1 MKRLALTLALVA
13 LTGAAWAALE
23 PFRTKH
29 PVSGKE
35 IAVPGQNGA
44 DALLVS
50 GWKTTP
56 AGRQLPSGDMILSGQ
71 VSPDG
76 KLFAFTNTGYTHHAL
91 HIVDLATEKEVGTF
105 QMEQAW
111 SGLAFSPK
119 GDRIYVSNGAGYRYS
134 DIQVFDRWDER
145 PRSEGA
151 AGGQR
156 REAAPASESARGS
169 GPARSD
175 DAGWKEAR
183 VGYTLY
189 GAVKEQTAVAWL
201 GTSPDGAL
209 LYALNNSDQQL
220 YILETQAGRAIA
232 RLRVGDHP
240 ISARLAKDGR
250 ALYVANLGSANVAIV
265 DVSDPSQPK
274 VTGTLATDP
283 HPNDVVVTADG
294 RLFVSCGNTNN
305 VIAFDVKSRQRLEVI
320 STALGPKAP
329 AGSTPNSLALS
340 PDGKRLYVANA
351 DNNSVSVI
359 NVEDREKSRP
369 LGFLPTG
376 WYPTM
381 VTTSADGK
389 RVIVGSGK
397 GNGTGPTLVRR
408 PIDQTA
414 PAPSFQHHGNQ
425 LNGLISFIDTPDAS
439 RLSTYTKQVYENARY
454 HDTLLENSEASAT
467 SVIPTKVGEAS
478 PIKHVLFIMKENR
491 TYDQV
496 FGDLKQGN
504 GDASLTLFGR
514 DVTPNQHALAEQF
527 VLLDNLYC
535 SGEVSQDGQPWT
547 TSAYATEFT
556 QRAWTLSYSKHGAL
570 ITAGGVSEQSTP
582 YIWELAKQHGLKVM
596 TFGMGNRRGVAEVRS
611 TRFEQRY
618 LDPQMEQRAPGE
630 EAPRV
635 RDFMRAERFVEEFQE
650 MDQKG
655 IVPNFM
661 FMALGENH
669 TQGTTPGAYTPK
681 AQVAS
686 NDVAVGKIVEAITN
700 SRVWPE
706 FAIFIIEDDA
716 QNGPDHVDS
725 HRTAGLVISPY
736 VKRGYVDSEM
746 YSTVS
751 MLRTV
756 ELLLGL
762 PPMTQHDA
770 AAVPMVNSLMAKPD
784 LSGFK
789 AVQAQTDLMT
799 RNPPQG
805 YGAAISARM
814 DFSEPDRADE
824 DALNRVLWH
833 SIKGAD
839 VPYPAPMRRV
849 LASRYGVLTFPK
861 GDD

>member
-1 MKRLALTLALVA
+1 MKRLALTLTIVA
-13 LTGAAWAALE
+13 LAGAAWTAFE

-29 PVSGKE
+29 PVTGKD
-35 IAVPGQNGA
+35 ITVPGQNGSN
-44 DALLVS
+44 ALLVS

-56 AGRQLPSGDMILSGQ
+56 AGRQLASGDMILSGQ

-91 HIVDLATEKEVGTF
+91 HIVDLATEKEIATF

-119 GDRIYVSNGAGYRYS
+119 GDRIYVSNGAGYKAS
-134 DIQVFDRWDER
+134 DIQLFDKWDN
-145 PRSEGA
+145 G
-151 AGGQR
+151 
-156 REAAPASESARGS
+156 
-169 GPARSD
+169 
-175 DAGWKEAR
+175 GWKEAR

-189 GAVKEQTAVAWL
+189 GAQKDQTAVAWL
-201 GTSPDGAL
+201 GTSPDGTL

-220 YILETQAGRAIA
+220 YIIDTHGGRAVA

-240 ISARLAKDGR
+240 ISARLSKDGR
-250 ALYVANLGSANVAIV
+250 TLYVANLGSANVAIV
-265 DVSDPSQPK
+265 DVSEPSRP
-274 VTGTLATDP
+274 TIAATLATDP
-283 HPNDVVVTADG
+283 HPNDVALTEDG

-329 AGSTPNSLALS
+329 PGSTPNSLALS
-340 PDGKRLYVANA
+340 PDGEHLYIANA
-351 DNNSVSVI
+351 DNNSISVI
-359 NVEDREKSRP
+359 DIEDRGKSRP

-376 WYPTM
+376 WYPTL
-381 VTTSADGK
+381 VTTSGDGK
-389 RVIVGSGK
+389 RIIVGSGK
-397 GNGTGPTLVRR
+397 GNGTGPTLVKR

-414 PAPSFQHHGNQ
+414 PAASFQHHANN
-425 LNGLISFIDTPDAS
+425 LNGLISFIDTPDTK
-439 RLSTYTKQVYENARY
+439 RLSTYTKQVYDNALYR
-454 HDTLLENSEASAT
+454 DTQLETSGAQAT
-467 SVIPTKVGEAS
+467 TVIPAKVGDGS

-504 GDASLTLFGR
+504 GDPSLTLFGR

-556 QRAWTLSYSKHGAL
+556 QRAWTLSYSKHGTL
-570 ITAGGVSEQSTP
+570 VTGGGISEQSTP
-582 YIWELAKQHGLKVM
+582 YIWELARAKGLTVM
-596 TFGMGNRRGVAEVRS
+596 TFGMGNRRGVAAVRS
-611 TRFEQRY
+611 TRFEQQF

-630 EAPRV
+630 EAPRI
-635 RDFMRAERFVEEFQE
+635 RDFMRAQRFVEEFDD
-650 MDQKG
+650 MDRKG
-655 IVPNFM
+655 TVPNFM
-661 FMALGENH
+661 FMSLGENH
-669 TQGTTPGAYTPK
+669 TQGTTPGAFTPK

-686 NDVAVGKIVEAITN
+686 NDLAVGKIVEAITK

-736 VKRGYVDSEM
+736 VKRGVVDSEM

-756 ELLLGL
+756 ELILGL

-770 AAVPMVNSLMAKPD
+770 AAAPMVNTFMAKPD
-784 LSGFK
+784 LSGFTALPAK
-789 AVQAQTDLMT
+789 IDLMT
-799 RNPPQG
+799 RNPAQG

-814 DFSEPDRADE
+814 DFREYDRIDE
-824 DALNRVLWH
+824 DALNRILWH
-833 SIKGAD
+833 SIKGTD
-839 VPYPAPMRRV
+839 VAYPVPVRRV
-849 LASRYGVLTFPK
+849 LASRYGLLTFPK
-861 GDD
+861 VDDDDRDGR